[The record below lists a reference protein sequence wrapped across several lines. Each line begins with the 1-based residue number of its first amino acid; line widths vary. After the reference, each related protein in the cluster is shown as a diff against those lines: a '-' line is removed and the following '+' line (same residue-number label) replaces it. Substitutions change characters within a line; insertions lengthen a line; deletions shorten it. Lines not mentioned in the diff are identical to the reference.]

1 MKWNILYN
9 IFNHWQPSIVWGAD
23 FRIIDS
29 NVVDFCC
36 FLLKMNYYL
45 AGNESIKKELVK
57 ALNQY
62 ARDRSVE
69 QLAQNL
75 KRILKTP
82 VERKLLRDIRYCI

>member
-1 MKWNILYN
+1 
-9 IFNHWQPSIVWGAD
+9 
-23 FRIIDS
+23 
-29 NVVDFCC
+29 
-36 FLLKMNYYL
+36 MNYYL

-82 VERKLLRDIRYCI
+82 VERKLLRDIRYFI